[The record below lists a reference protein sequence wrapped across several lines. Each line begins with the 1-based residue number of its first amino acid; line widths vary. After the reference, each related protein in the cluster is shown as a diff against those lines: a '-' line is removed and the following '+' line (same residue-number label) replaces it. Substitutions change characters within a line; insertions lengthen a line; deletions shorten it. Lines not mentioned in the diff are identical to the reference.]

1 MTQGKVRQPS
11 HYDIQKVIHKSSP
24 DGYCATR
31 KAEQEPEEEQGKL
44 LEKDVAPKGLGGGGG
59 IRKKKKEDGN
69 KDKRLDAK
77 SSRRKRRVRLMGG

>member
-59 IRKKKKEDGN
+59 DQEEKKKMAIRIRD
-69 KDKRLDAK
+69 LMQ
-77 SSRRKRRVRLMGG
+77 RVAGGRGE